1 MKKNRHPER
10 RRAVRTS
17 IPTTTAEPQPKDLV
31 TFSSDLSPGAT
42 GPLSSRP
49 LRRRSHPK
57 YTEAPLNPK
66 SCEILETPR
75 KNKKVLRLRL
85 DKSLSKKENSPLA
98 SAQDDGLR
106 TNTSPRS
113 QTCCPPQELENAP
126 VPATPLPVHPPS
138 SSPHSVNP
146 VQNSAAIN
154 RVSRR
159 LNRARTQSQPPRID
173 SFADFLTHHA
183 RVKSGS
189 GYIPYHFAGREA
201 LRHIVERLDLIL
213 SSGETDVS
221 LAICGG
227 AQFGKTVLMLNLLA
241 YLVAV
246 RFRNVGYYLPDDDL
260 VSGLVDGKLR
270 PDVLDQIPWLA
281 RLIAVGKTLSPSGR
295 AVNRKGAFLCTD
307 GTRTALAFMRGLGKI
322 PTSFSMD
329 VVVQD
334 EKDDLPEEHARFLA
348 GRMTASN
355 LRLTLLI
362 GTQRYHGAGQNLAF
376 TEGTQHIGLLSCPAC
391 ATRHNPET
399 LWPGICRLEIP
410 ERPPCEWPKL
420 TVEGHFA
427 SVVAAADPSGGRPT
441 EKKAPPLGTAAA
453 TLPIPFTPGQKY
465 VLACPD
471 CGAALDREN
480 PQWHALAPEREAQRR
495 WSYRLSQLLIPGIE
509 LTQIVAAW
517 QLAIRDPEH
526 MTVFCTDRLAL
537 PKSTTQSLT
546 PALLEQ
552 ARGKYSL
559 GMVKGKSEKEKGG
572 EADSDCSPFS
582 LFPSTFTL
590 RFGGLDLGDQ
600 CWFVARAVDEKPPH
614 QARLL
619 WAEPIAAER
628 VRSRVPE
635 LFRKLGLTVLC
646 VDAGPLR
653 DLSRD
658 LVFLLNGLDE
668 NSVPSSNDPA
678 RNIYFGSRRTQGDGS
693 ASGGPG
699 YLLPGSPQAT
709 GSDLPPLQWHATSE
723 KWQNVRCAAVEFT
736 QREGH
741 GLRHKLA
748 RTQDGRLYPLLA
760 AHRDE
765 TIQRVVQELLP
776 PDGTHPH
783 LLERADGTAER
794 ISAPRFLLPMAT
806 EETRAT
812 LDLYERHLLAGAR
825 QERTPDGRTLRYLDK
840 CENHFLLAT
849 AYAALAELLAPM
861 RSEAITAAPAFRS
874 LPSARSHARLERSVI
889 G

>member
-1 MKKNRHPER
+1 MRKTVKDRAAEEAAKLR
-10 RRAVRTS
+10 RQVRS
-17 IPTTTAEPQPKDLV
+17 QVQLGNE
-31 TFSSDLSPGAT
+31 GAT
-42 GPLSSRP
+42 EPM
-49 LRRRSHPK
+49 LRQARDDR
-57 YTEAPLNPK
+57 TFK
-66 SCEILETPR
+66 S
-75 KNKKVLRLRL
+75 KN
-85 DKSLSKKENSPLA
+85 
-98 SAQDDGLR
+98 
-106 TNTSPRS
+106 
-113 QTCCPPQELENAP
+113 
-126 VPATPLPVHPPS
+126 
-138 SSPHSVNP
+138 SVNSVIP
-146 VQNSAAIN
+146 SKSVIG
-154 RVSRR
+154 RI
-159 LNRARTQSQPPRID
+159 ARKLERKRSEKGPPRID
-173 SFADFLTHHA
+173 SFADFLAHHA

-189 GYIPYHFAGREA
+189 GYMPYHFAGREA
-201 LRHIVERLDLIL
+201 LRPIVERLDQIL
-213 SSGETDVS
+213 ASGETDAS

-227 AQFGKTVLMLNLLA
+227 AQFGKTALMLNLLA

-281 RLIAVGKTLSPSGR
+281 RLIAVGKTLNASGR

-376 TEGTQHIGLLSCPAC
+376 TEGTQHVGLLSCPGCGA
-391 ATRHNPET
+391 RHNPET
-399 LWPGICRLEIP
+399 LWPGICRLEMAELP
-410 ERPPCEWPKL
+410 AHEWPKL

-427 SVVAAADPSGGRPT
+427 FGGNRTKRTDGTNGTYGGAEAPELRGQLRSQMEFGN
-441 EKKAPPLGTAAA
+441 EKM
-453 TLPIPFTPGQKY
+453 PIAFTPGRRY

-471 CGAALDREN
+471 CGAALDRET
-480 PQWHALAPEREAQRR
+480 PHWHALAPEREAQRR
-495 WSYRLSQLLIPGIE
+495 WSYRLSQLLIPGID
-509 LTQIVAAW
+509 LAQIVAAW

-537 PKSTTQSLT
+537 PKSSTQSLT
-546 PALLEQ
+546 PHDLQ
-552 ARGKYSL
+552 GARGDYFLATSNKITEL
-559 GMVKGKSEKEKGG
+559 PNFTELTELQKGKENFF
-572 EADSDCSPFS
+572 APQI
-582 LFPSTFTL
+582 FPKNSVHSVGVPL

-619 WAEPIAAER
+619 WIEPIAAER
-628 VRSRVPE
+628 VRTRVPE
-635 LFRKLGLTVLC
+635 LFRELNLSALC

-668 NSVPSSNDPA
+668 DVVPSSTDPA
-678 RNIYFGSRRTQGDGS
+678 RNIYFSGGSKRDGCLDDRFLFARNGS
-693 ASGGPG
+693 AQTRATSSPG
-699 YLLPGSPQAT
+699 HPELS
-709 GSDLPPLQWHATSE
+709 WHAASE
-723 KWQNVRCAAVEFT
+723 KWRNVRCAAVEFT
-736 QREGH
+736 QREGQ

-748 RTQDGRLYPLLA
+748 RTQDGRFYPLLA

-765 TIQRVVQELLP
+765 TIQVVVRELLP
-776 PDGTHPH
+776 PDGAHPR
-783 LLERADGTAER
+783 LLERADGTTEQ
-794 ISAPRFLLPMAT
+794 IPTQRFLLPTAT

-825 QERTPDGRTLRYLDK
+825 QERSSDGRTLRYLDK

-849 AYAALAELLAPM
+849 AYAALAELLAP
-861 RSEAITAAPAFRS
+861 RRPEAQTAMPAFRA
-874 LPSARSHARLERSVI
+874 LPSVRGARRRNSGLV

>member
-1 MKKNRHPER
+1 MPI
-10 RRAVRTS
+10 A
-17 IPTTTAEPQPKDLV
+17 IPTTAAEPKSKDLV
-31 TFSSDLSPGAT
+31 TLSDEMSIGAT
-42 GPLSSRP
+42 GSLSSRP

-57 YTEAPLNPK
+57 PTEA
-66 SCEILETPR
+66 
-75 KNKKVLRLRL
+75 
-85 DKSLSKKENSPLA
+85 SLENSPLA
-98 SAQDDGLR
+98 SAQDDGIEK
-106 TNTSPRS
+106 
-113 QTCCPPQELENAP
+113 Q
-126 VPATPLPVHPPS
+126 PPS
-138 SSPHSVNP
+138 SILTKRPATS
-146 VQNSAAIN
+146 

-159 LNRARTQSQPPRID
+159 LNRTRQLSQPPRID

-189 GYIPYHFAGREA
+189 GYVPYHFTGREA
-201 LRHIVERLDLIL
+201 LLPIVERLDQIL
-213 SSGETDVS
+213 SSGETDAS

-307 GTRTALAFMRGLGKI
+307 GKRTALAFMRGLGKI

-334 EKDDLPEEHARFLA
+334 EKDDLPEEHARFLS

-376 TEGTQHIGLLSCPAC
+376 TEGTQHIGLLTCPQC
-391 ATRHNPET
+391 GTRHNPET

-410 ERPPCEWPKL
+410 ELPVREWPRL
-420 TVEGHFA
+420 TPEGHFA
-427 SVVAAADPSGGRPT
+427 FDGSHRAPCDGSSPRSQVALGNALVPATPLPASLPPSYTSHKPHSPG
-441 EKKAPPLGTAAA
+441 AQFPLATGAQ
-453 TLPIPFTPGQKY
+453 TLPIPFAPGQTY

-471 CGAALDREN
+471 CGAALDRQHPE
-480 PQWHALAPEREAQRR
+480 WHAQAPEREAQRR
-495 WSYRLSQLLIPGIE
+495 WSYRLSQLLIPAID
-509 LTQIVAAW
+509 LDQIVAAW
-517 QLAIRDPEH
+517 QLAIRDPDH

-546 PALLEQ
+546 PHDLQA
-552 ARGKYSL
+552 ARGAYELRAKNLEL
-559 GMVKGKSEKEKGG
+559 GTAK
-572 EADSDCSPFS
+572 ADAASGS
-582 LFPSTFTL
+582 STFFTLSSEL
-590 RFGGLDLGDQ
+590 RFGGLDMGDQ
-600 CWFVARAVDEKPPH
+600 CWFVARSVEEKPPH

-619 WAEPIAAER
+619 WIEPIAAER

-635 LFRKLGLTVLC
+635 LFHQLDLCALC

-658 LVFLLNGLDE
+658 LVFLLNNLDE
-668 NSVPSSNDPA
+668 NTIPSSTDPA
-678 RNIYFGSRRTQGDGS
+678 HDIFFGNRRSPGGGQS
-693 ASGGPG
+693 SGGPG
-699 YLLPGSPQAT
+699 YLLPGRAERA
-709 GSDLPPLQWHATSE
+709 GSEPSLSWHAASE
-723 KWQNVRCAAVEFT
+723 KWSNLRCAAVEFT
-736 QREGH
+736 QRDGH
-741 GLRHKLA
+741 GLRHKVA
-748 RTQDGRLYPLLA
+748 RTQEGRLYPLLA
-760 AHRDE
+760 ANRDE

-776 PDGTHPH
+776 PDGTHPR
-783 LLERADGTAER
+783 LLERADGTTEQ
-794 ISAPRFLLPMAT
+794 ISTQRFLLPMAT

-812 LDLYERHLLAGAR
+812 LELYERHLLAGAR
-825 QERTPDGRTLRYLDK
+825 QERSADGRTLRYLDK

-849 AYAALAELLAPM
+849 AYAALAELLAPS
-861 RSEAITAAPAFRS
+861 RTEARGVMPMFRAM
-874 LPSARSHARLERSVI
+874 PMARRQARRERSVVL
-889 G
+889 

>member
-1 MKKNRHPER
+1 MVARVARKLER
-10 RRAVRTS
+10 KRA
-17 IPTTTAEPQPKDLV
+17 EK
-31 TFSSDLSPGAT
+31 
-42 GPLSSRP
+42 
-49 LRRRSHPK
+49 
-57 YTEAPLNPK
+57 
-66 SCEILETPR
+66 
-75 KNKKVLRLRL
+75 
-85 DKSLSKKENSPLA
+85 
-98 SAQDDGLR
+98 
-106 TNTSPRS
+106 
-113 QTCCPPQELENAP
+113 
-126 VPATPLPVHPPS
+126 
-138 SSPHSVNP
+138 
-146 VQNSAAIN
+146 
-154 RVSRR
+154 
-159 LNRARTQSQPPRID
+159 QPPRID
-173 SFADFLTHHA
+173 SFADFLEHHA

-189 GYIPYHFAGREA
+189 GCIPYHFAGREA
-201 LRHIVERLDLIL
+201 LRPIVEQLDRIL
-213 SSGETDVS
+213 ASGEADVS

-281 RLIAVGKTLSPSGR
+281 RLIAVGKTLNASGR

-307 GTRTALAFMRGLGKI
+307 GARTALAFMRGLGKI

-376 TEGTQHIGLLSCPAC
+376 TEGTQHIGLLRCPGCGA
-391 ATRHNPET
+391 RHNPET
-399 LWPGICRLEIP
+399 LWPGICRLEMP
-410 ERPPCEWPKL
+410 ELPPRDWPKL

-427 SVVAAADPSGGRPT
+427 GNGT
-441 EKKAPPLGTAAA
+441 EGKAEAR
-453 TLPIPFTPGQKY
+453 LPISFTPGQNY

-471 CGAALDREN
+471 CGAALDREH
-480 PQWHALAPEREAQRR
+480 PHWHALAPEREAQRR
-495 WSYRLSQLLIPGIE
+495 WSYRLSQLLIPAID
-509 LTQIVAAW
+509 LAQIVAAW

-546 PALLEQ
+546 PHDLQA
-552 ARGKYSL
+552 ARGDYVL
-559 GMVKGKSEKEKGG
+559 GREKGKGVREKGG
-572 EADSDCSPFS
+572 ETDYANRPFS
-582 LFPSTFTL
+582 LTPFPFTL
-590 RFGGLDLGDQ
+590 HYGGLDMGDQ

-614 QARLL
+614 QVRLL

-628 VRSRVPE
+628 VRTRVPE
-635 LFRKLGLTVLC
+635 LFRRLGLSALC

-653 DLSRD
+653 DLARD
-658 LVFLLNGLDE
+658 LVFMLNGLDE
-668 NSVPSSNDPA
+668 DAVASSTDPA
-678 RNIYFGSRRTQGDGS
+678 RNIFFSRRGIEGVREEGRS
-693 ASGGPG
+693 EKVEGRSGEAGNLG
-699 YLLPGSPQAT
+699 TS
-709 GSDLPPLQWHATSE
+709 SFHLQPSSLSWHAASE
-723 KWQNVRCAAVEFT
+723 KWRNARCAAVEFT
-736 QREGH
+736 QREGQ

-765 TIQRVVQELLP
+765 TIQRVVRELLP
-776 PDGTHPH
+776 PDGAHPR

-794 ISAPRFLLPMAT
+794 IAAQRFLLPTAT

-825 QERTPDGRTLRYLDK
+825 QERSADGRTLRYLDR

-861 RSEAITAAPAFRS
+861 RAEARAVVPAFRG
-874 LPSARSHARLERSVI
+874 LPTARAYARRDRKVE

>member
-1 MKKNRHPER
+1 MKG
-10 RRAVRTS
+10 
-17 IPTTTAEPQPKDLV
+17 TTESPQV
-31 TFSSDLSPGAT
+31 GSTVA
-42 GPLSSRP
+42 
-49 LRRRSHPK
+49 
-57 YTEAPLNPK
+57 YVA
-66 SCEILETPR
+66 
-75 KNKKVLRLRL
+75 
-85 DKSLSKKENSPLA
+85 
-98 SAQDDGLR
+98 
-106 TNTSPRS
+106 
-113 QTCCPPQELENAP
+113 
-126 VPATPLPVHPPS
+126 
-138 SSPHSVNP
+138 
-146 VQNSAAIN
+146 
-154 RVSRR
+154 RR
-159 LNRARTQSQPPRID
+159 LEKKRFRAQPPKID

-189 GYIPYHFAGREA
+189 GYIPYHFTGREA
-201 LRHIVERLDLIL
+201 LRPIVERLDQIL
-213 SSGETDVS
+213 ASGETDAS

-281 RLIAVGKTLSPSGR
+281 RLIAVGKTLNASGR

-307 GTRTALAFMRGLGKI
+307 GARTALAFMRGLGKI

-376 TEGTQHIGLLSCPAC
+376 TEGTQHIGLLTCPGCGA
-391 ATRHNPET
+391 RHNPET
-399 LWPGICRLEIP
+399 MWPGICRLEIP
-410 ERPPCEWPKL
+410 GQPSFEWPRL
-420 TVEGHFA
+420 TVEGHFERRTKNLELRTGKA
-427 SVVAAADPSGGRPT
+427 GETADAYSACS
-441 EKKAPPLGTAAA
+441 KFYALSSKFS
-453 TLPIPFTPGQKY
+453 PIPFTPGQKY
-465 VLACPD
+465 ALCCPD
-471 CGAALDREN
+471 CGIVLDREN
-480 PQWHALAPEREAQRR
+480 PHWHALAPEREAQRR
-495 WSYRLSQLLIPGIE
+495 WSYRLSQLLIPAID
-509 LTQIVAAW
+509 LAQIVSAW

-546 PALLEQ
+546 PHDLQ
-552 ARGKYSL
+552 AARSPYRLSFSIRHPELVEGSVQPSL
-559 GMVKGKSEKEKGG
+559 NPVLNS
-572 EADSDCSPFS
+572 A
-582 LFPSTFTL
+582 
-590 RFGGLDLGDQ
+590 RFGGLDMGDQ
-600 CWFVARAVDEKPPH
+600 CWFVARAVDSAPPH

-628 VRSRVPE
+628 VRTRVPE
-635 LFRKLGLTVLC
+635 LFRQLGLSVLC

-658 LVFLLNGLDE
+658 LVFLLNSLDE
-668 NSVPSSNDPA
+668 DTVPSSDDPA
-678 RNIYFGSRRTQGDGS
+678 RNIYFSRNGTYRTYGTDGTADFLS
-693 ASGGPG
+693 
-699 YLLPGSPQAT
+699 
-709 GSDLPPLQWHATSE
+709 WHASSE
-723 KWQNVRCAAVEFT
+723 KWRNVRCMAVEFT
-736 QREGH
+736 QREGQ

-776 PDGTHPH
+776 PDSTHPR
-783 LLERADGTAER
+783 LLERPDGTAR
-794 ISAPRFLLPMAT
+794 QIPRQRFLLPTPT
-806 EETRAT
+806 EKTRNV

-825 QERTPDGRTLRYLDK
+825 QERSADGRTLRYLDK

-849 AYAALAELLAPM
+849 AYAALAELLAPL
-861 RSEAITAAPAFRS
+861 RPEAQTVVPAFRALPITKRTSRNNRS
-874 LPSARSHARLERSVI
+874 LA

>member
-1 MKKNRHPER
+1 MKKKILREAIGRTRSQMKLGNEERASVVAAAGPRGGRSEKGTAARRAAATAERPTTASR
-10 RRAVRTS
+10 RRLQ
-17 IPTTTAEPQPKDLV
+17 E
-31 TFSSDLSPGAT
+31 
-42 GPLSSRP
+42 
-49 LRRRSHPK
+49 
-57 YTEAPLNPK
+57 
-66 SCEILETPR
+66 ETPASELI
-75 KNKKVLRLRL
+75 LRQ
-85 DKSLSKKENSPLA
+85 
-98 SAQDDGLR
+98 AQDDG
-106 TNTSPRS
+106 T
-113 QTCCPPQELENAP
+113 LESNIS
-126 VPATPLPVHPPS
+126 VNSVGSH
-138 SSPHSVNP
+138 HSVK
-146 VQNSAAIN
+146 NSAIL
-154 RVSRR
+154 RVARKLER
-159 LNRARTQSQPPRID
+159 KRAEKEPPRID
-173 SFADFLTHHA
+173 SFGDFLTHHA

-201 LRHIVERLDLIL
+201 LRPIVERLDQIL
-213 SSGETDVS
+213 ASGETDVS

-281 RLIAVGKTLSPSGR
+281 RLIAVGKTLNASGR

-307 GTRTALAFMRGLGKI
+307 GSRTALAFMRGLGKI

-376 TEGTQHIGLLSCPAC
+376 TEGTQHIGLLTCPGC
-391 ATRHNPET
+391 GKRHNPET
-399 LWPGICRLEIP
+399 MWPGICRLVVDGKDSHQ
-410 ERPPCEWPKL
+410 WPKL

-427 SVVAAADPSGGRPT
+427 SVVVAAVSTGDHATAHTDDGHR
-441 EKKAPPLGTAAA
+441 PPLQKGTAAQRAAA
-453 TLPIPFTPGQKY
+453 TTLIPFSPGQTY
-465 VLACPD
+465 QLCCPD
-471 CGAALDREN
+471 CGALLDREH
-480 PQWHALAPEREAQRR
+480 PEWHAQAPDRELLRR

-509 LTQIVAAW
+509 LDQIVAAW

-537 PKSTTQSLT
+537 PKSTTQTLT
-546 PALLEQ
+546 PGVLEA
-552 ARGKYSL
+552 ARGDYKL
-559 GMVKGKSEKEKGG
+559 EVRRMKVEGKAPDHFS
-572 EADSDCSPFS
+572 ASPSSFF
-582 LFPSTFTL
+582 LLPSSF
-590 RFGGLDLGDQ
+590 RYAGLDMGDQ
-600 CWFVARAVDEKPPH
+600 CWFVARAADAKAPH

-619 WAEPIAAER
+619 WIEPIAAER
-628 VRSRVPE
+628 VRTRVPE
-635 LFRKLGLTVLC
+635 LFRELGLSVLC

-658 LVFLLNGLDE
+658 LVFMLNGLDE
-668 NSVPSSNDPA
+668 AAVPSSYDPA
-678 RNIYFGSRRTQGDGS
+678 RNIYFSGGLSGSRRTPCDGPAGEASVAGS
-693 ASGGPG
+693 AT
-699 YLLPGSPQAT
+699 AT
-709 GSDLPPLQWHATSE
+709 LQWHAASE

-736 QREGH
+736 QREGQ

-748 RTQDGRLYPLLA
+748 RTQDGRLYPLIA

-776 PDGTHPH
+776 SDEAHPR
-783 LLERADGTAER
+783 LLERTDGTAEQ
-794 ISAPRFLLPMAT
+794 IFSQRFILPTAT
-806 EETRAT
+806 DETRAT
-812 LDLYERHLLAGAR
+812 LDVYERHLLAGAR
-825 QERTPDGRTLRYLDK
+825 QERSSDGRSLRYLDK

-849 AYAALAELLAPM
+849 AYAALAELLAPG
-861 RSEAITAAPAFRS
+861 RTETRPVLPAFRA
-874 LPSARSHARLERSVI
+874 LPMMRAGAWRDRKVE